1 MNLKELYE
9 SRRDDRESDIP
20 NEWKESFNQ
29 FMMGQTCQAETNEDG
44 SVKEFIYYFH
54 DFSRWYYMNQ
64 QTIERDIKIEN
75 ILENGEKGKN

>member
-1 MNLKELYE
+1 MNLKEVYE
-9 SRRDDRESDIP
+9 SKRDVRDSDIP

-64 QTIERDIKIEN
+64 QSIERDIKIN
-75 ILENGEKGKN
+75 DVLKSKK

>member
-9 SRRDDRESDIP
+9 SRRDVRESDIP

-64 QTIERDIKIEN
+64 QTIERDIKIDD
-75 ILENGEKGKN
+75 ILEN

>member
-1 MNLKELYE
+1 MCIMNLKEVYE
-9 SRRDDRESDIP
+9 SKRDVRDSDIP

-64 QTIERDIKIEN
+64 QAIERDIKIN
-75 ILENGEKGKN
+75 DVLKSKK

>member
-1 MNLKELYE
+1 MNLKEVYE
-9 SRRDDRESDIP
+9 SKRDVRDSDIP

-64 QTIERDIKIEN
+64 QAIERGIKIN
-75 ILENGEKGKN
+75 DVLKSKK

>member
-1 MNLKELYE
+1 MNLKEVYE
-9 SRRDDRESDIP
+9 SKRDVRDSDIP

-44 SVKEFIYYFH
+44 SIKEFIYYFH

-64 QTIERDIKIEN
+64 QAIERGIKIN
-75 ILENGEKGKN
+75 DVLKSKK

>member
-1 MNLKELYE
+1 MNLKEVFE
-9 SRRDDRESDIP
+9 SKRDVRDSDIP

-64 QTIERDIKIEN
+64 QAIERGIKIN
-75 ILENGEKGKN
+75 DVLKSKK